1 MPTGE
6 YERYRQQLD
15 AQLRADVELI
25 HEAYRAKLRAY
36 ETVARARGEDFEPR
50 PAADLSLGLPPVP
63 PSPPAPAPPRVQAAA
78 PPAVRGRAYQVEDAI
93 LAVLGNLPEV
103 FDKFAIGQALGFE
116 PRRSTL
122 HRTFKHLVAEGVLQV
137 EQHGTARI
145 PTVYRKSAVRT

>member
-50 PAADLSLGLPPVP
+50 PAADLTLGLPPVP
-63 PSPPAPAPPRVQAAA
+63 PSAPAPQPVQAA
-78 PPAVRGRAYQVEDAI
+78 PPAVRGHAYQVEDAI
-93 LAVLGNLPEV
+93 VAVLGNLPEV
-103 FDKFAIGQALGFE
+103 FDKFAVGQALGFE

-145 PTVYRKSAVRT
+145 PTLYRKSAVPT